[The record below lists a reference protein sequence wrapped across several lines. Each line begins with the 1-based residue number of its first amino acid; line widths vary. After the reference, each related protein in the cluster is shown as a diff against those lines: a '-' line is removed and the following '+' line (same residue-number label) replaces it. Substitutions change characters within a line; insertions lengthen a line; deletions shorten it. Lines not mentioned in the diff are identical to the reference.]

1 MINQKHRFIMY
12 RLFFVPMNLMVFQE
26 LGSEALRVLA
36 WRWEGLVSFHCSWVR
51 VLMRTPVTSA
61 VSYMPTGF
69 AGCLVGRG
77 ISRGARKLARTPT

>member
-51 VLMRTPVTSA
+51 ALMRTHVTPV
-61 VSYMPTGF
+61 VFYMLTGF
-69 AGCLVGRG
+69 AGCSVGRR
-77 ISRGARKLARTPT
+77 ISRGARKLVRTLT